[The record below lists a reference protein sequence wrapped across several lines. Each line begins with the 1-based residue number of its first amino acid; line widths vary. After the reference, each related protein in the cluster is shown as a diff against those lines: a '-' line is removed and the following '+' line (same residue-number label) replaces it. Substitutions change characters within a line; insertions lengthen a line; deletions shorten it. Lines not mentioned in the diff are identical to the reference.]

1 MFRIQRWGLQNDVS
15 WKAETF
21 SRKLAAGDLRASEI
35 QAAQTSTLRLHTR
48 RKAGEQSPWQAEH
61 RRQGQRFISADS
73 ARPLTQTAT
82 TQTPRGVS
90 AGEGHRINT
99 MKETASSN
107 GIYFKVTVRLKVCHS
122 EFSTV
127 QLGASYG
134 ALGKSL
140 KWAWLS
146 HTQRLKQ
153 ILRGFTGSK

>member
-21 SRKLAAGDLRASEI
+21 SRKLATGDLRASEI

-48 RKAGEQSPWQAEH
+48 RKTGEQSPW
-61 RRQGQRFISADS
+61 QGQRFISALSKATHTDGCHSDS
-73 ARPLTQTAT
+73 QGHQCRRRPSHKHDEENWNALT
-82 TQTPRGVS
+82 S
-90 AGEGHRINT
+90 
-99 MKETASSN
+99 SSN

-122 EFSTV
+122 EFNTV
-127 QLGASYG
+127 QLRASYG

-153 ILRGFTGSK
+153 IEGIYWL